1 MKILLFGGS
10 GLLGRE
16 LLALRPDIVAPT
28 RQEADVC
35 SLEAVCACVKAH
47 APDVVIH
54 AAAVTDNRYVER
66 APEAAIQANIIGTA
80 HVALACLR
88 EQARLVY
95 LSTDYVYRGDRGGYR
110 ETDDVLPFND
120 YAWSK
125 LGGESAVMLVDNH
138 LIIRTSFGPS
148 AFPYPK
154 AFIDKWFSKDYVDAA
169 ARKILEAATSP
180 LTGVLNLGGERRS
193 VYEFATER
201 TTGVTPVR
209 LGEAAFDTPMDTSLN
224 QDKWNEYV
232 SGRYPARARTDCRIC
247 GSRELHRYLDLG
259 LKPLPNQLP
268 STAPEARAQGRYP
281 LQVMFCAA
289 CGQSQLSMVVD
300 PRVMYSYYTYRS
312 SISKTFH
319 RHCREM
325 AQDLADRLAVRPSD
339 LVIDIA
345 GNDGTL
351 LLAFG
356 EVLPIRPLNVD
367 PAANIAAIARGR
379 GVPVVNDF
387 WSEEVARQIAAEH
400 GRARVITATNVFA
413 HVDDVR
419 AFLRGVKIA
428 LAEDGLFVV
437 EFPYLVD
444 LIRRREYDTVYFEHL
459 SYYMVSPLR
468 RLIVSEGLQLRRI
481 TRQAIHGGT
490 IRLEIGHAGGVED
503 RSVADLMAAEA
514 AEGFLD
520 AGIYRRWGIQIRDLI
535 KDIRSNLVDL
545 KRRGSRIAA
554 FAASA
559 KGNTLLNACAMSTDI
574 VDYIVDDTPEKI
586 GKYSPGNGIPIV
598 GRSVLEVEPPDYLLI
613 LSWNFTEEI
622 IASLP
627 HYRGR
632 FVIPIPTFSILPPAG
647 TSGAMTSVTPGDP
660 AAPKR

>member
-16 LLALRPDIVAPT
+16 LRALRSDIVAPT
-28 RQEADVC
+28 HQDVDIR
-35 SLEAVCACVKAH
+35 SLEAVCRCVEEH

-66 APEAAIQANIIGTA
+66 APDAAIHTNIIGTA

-88 EQARLVY
+88 QLARLVY
-95 LSTDYVYRGDRGGYR
+95 ISTDYVYEGGRGNYR
-110 ETDDVLPFND
+110 ETDELLPFND

-148 AFPYPK
+148 RFPYPK
-154 AFIDKWFSKDYVDAA
+154 AFIDKWFSKDYVDSIAK
-169 ARKILEAATSP
+169 KILEAATSP
-180 LTGVLNLGGERRS
+180 LTGVLNLGGDRRT
-193 VYEFATER
+193 VYDFARQR
-201 TTGVTPVR
+201 TAEVIPIR

-224 QDKWNEYV
+224 QDKWGEYV
-232 SGRYPARARTDCRIC
+232 SGRYAARVREDCRVC
-247 GSRELHRYLDLG
+247 GSRELSRYLDLG
-259 LKPLPNQLP
+259 LKPLPNRLP
-268 STAPEARAQGRYP
+268 NTAAEARAQDRYP
-281 LQVMFCAA
+281 LQVMFCPA

-312 SISKTFH
+312 SISKTFQ
-319 RHCREM
+319 RHCRDM
-325 AQDLADRLAVRPSD
+325 AADLAGRMAIRPSD
-339 LVIDIA
+339 LVVDIA

-351 LLAFG
+351 LLAFA
-356 EVLPIRPLNVD
+356 EVLSIRSLNVD
-367 PAANIAAIARGR
+367 PAANIAAISRGR
-379 GVPVVNDF
+379 GVPVINAF
-387 WSEEVARQIAAEH
+387 WSEEVAHRVVAEQ
-400 GRARVITATNVFA
+400 GQARIITATNVFA

-419 AFLRGVKIA
+419 AFLRGVKIC
-428 LAEDGLFVV
+428 LAPDGMFVV

-459 SYYMVSPLR
+459 SYFMVNPIR
-468 RLIVSEGLQLRRI
+468 RLIASEGLQLRRV

-490 IRLEIGHAGGVED
+490 IRLEIGHAGGTED
-503 RSVADLMAAEA
+503 PSVAEMAAAES

-520 AGIYRRWGIQIRDLI
+520 LETYRRWGRQIWDLI
-535 KDIRSNLVDL
+535 RDIRSNLVDL
-545 KRRGSRIAA
+545 KRKGARIAA

-559 KGNTLLNACAMSTDI
+559 KGNTLLNAAAMSTDI

-598 GRSVLEVEPPDYLLI
+598 SRSVLEAEPSDYLLI
-613 LSWNFTEEI
+613 LSWNFTDEI

-627 HYRGR
+627 TYRGR
-632 FVIPIPTFSILPPAG
+632 FVVPIPTFSVLPP
-647 TSGAMTSVTPGDP
+647 SGGSAD
-660 AAPKR
+660 